1 MPSPIRFFEAISAHQ
16 LTWAIRAG
24 VELEVFTAIAEG
36 NVTAE
41 GIAARTHASPKGIRI
56 LCDYLTVSQF
66 LLKSGANYSLHPDT
80 APFLDKRSPAY
91 MGGTVQ
97 FLLGE
102 ILLQSF
108 AGLTGAV
115 RKGGTMLGGHGT
127 MDPDHPVWR
136 DFARAMVPMMAMPA
150 EFIAQTVTT
159 SGPVKVLDIA
169 AGHGLFGIALARHN
183 PQAEVVAVD
192 WDAVLDVAREHAQ
205 AAGVAARYQTLPG
218 SAFDVEFGHG
228 YDLVLFTNFFHHF
241 DMPTCE
247 TLMRKAHAALKPDG
261 RALTL
266 EFAPDADR
274 VSPPHAAMFALTML
288 ASTSDGDAYTV
299 GEYETMFSNA
309 GFPRHEVVDVPSSP
323 QRLIIS
329 YKRTGLAAGALP

>member
-16 LTWAIRAG
+16 LTAAIRAG
-24 VELEVFTAIAEG
+24 VELEVFTDIGEG
-36 NVTAE
+36 HATAE
-41 GIAARTHASPKGIRI
+41 AVAARTHASPKGIRI
-56 LCDYLTVSQF
+56 LCDYLTVSGF
-66 LLKSGANYSLHPDT
+66 LVKAGSNYTLHPDT

-91 MGGTVQ
+91 MGGAIQ

-102 ILLQSF
+102 TLLQSF
-108 AGLTGAV
+108 ARLTGAV
-115 RKGGTMLGGHGT
+115 KKGGTMMGGHGT

-150 EFIAQTVTT
+150 DFIAQTIPT

-169 AGHGLFGIALARHN
+169 AGHGLFGIAMARQN

-205 AAGVAARYQTLPG
+205 AAGVASRYRTLPG
-218 SAFDVEFGHG
+218 SAFEVEFGQG

-261 RALTL
+261 RAVTL
-266 EFAPDADR
+266 EFVPNDDR
-274 VSPPHAAMFALTML
+274 VSPPHAAVFALTML
-288 ASTSDGDAYTV
+288 ASTSDGDAYTLR
-299 GEYETMFSNA
+299 EYETMFANA
-309 GFPRHEVVDVPSSP
+309 GFPRSEAIDVPASP
-323 QRLIIS
+323 HRVIVS
-329 YKRTGLAAGALP
+329 FK